1 MDCARLNMSHGVH
14 EDHAK
19 ACAEIGVTPDQSA
32 WDRGRIQGLRLYCT
46 PENAYSIGRNGDAV
60 NNVCPASAVG
70 VLTRANAWGQEYY
83 GITGEIADL
92 HDERDEIR
100 ALLATLTGELSD
112 EQKAL
117 RRTYRE
123 RLLRLDGKLFDL
135 ERDRRR
141 FGSLPQSLVADL

>member
-1 MDCARLNMSHGVH
+1 M
-14 EDHAK
+14 
-19 ACAEIGVTPDQSA
+19 P
-32 WDRGRIQGLRLYCT
+32 
-46 PENAYSIGRNGDAV
+46 
-60 NNVCPASAVG
+60 
-70 VLTRANAWGQEYY
+70 ANAWGQEYY

-100 ALLATLTGELSD
+100 ALLATLTGDPSD